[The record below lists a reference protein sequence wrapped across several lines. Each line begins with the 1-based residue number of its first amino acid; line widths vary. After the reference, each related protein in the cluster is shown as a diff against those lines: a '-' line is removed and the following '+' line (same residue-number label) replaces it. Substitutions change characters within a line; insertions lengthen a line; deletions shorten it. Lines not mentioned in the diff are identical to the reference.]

1 MVHIFELGQ
10 DLNNLGLELVRTY
23 RTATHYLSPTG
34 LKEATYYRVEIN
46 AINNDGKCSP
56 SKTTVPLTLT
66 KGNPSPILLCE
77 NFFCHIPINLREYI
91 PEVKDEDA
99 CLTLIGGCYDK
110 TAQVGFNILIKI
122 EKLNSLIKPDSR
134 MAK

>member
-77 NFFCHIPINLREYI
+77 NFLCHIPTELREYI

-99 CLTLIGGCYDK
+99 CVTLIGACYDK
-110 TAQVGFNILIKI
+110 NAQVGFNILI
-122 EKLNSLIKPDSR
+122 P
-134 MAK
+134 